1 MKVERVESLVSGHV
15 HFVRLTTDDGLI
27 GVGQSGCWAY
37 PHAVDAVVREWTGYL
52 VGCDPRHIEHHWN
65 ALYRM
70 GPFRGSILGAAL
82 SAVDIALWDV
92 KAQRLGAPV
101 WDLLGGSC
109 RDRIRLLHLIHAWS
123 SVDEL
128 LAAARD
134 ALEDG
139 FTAVKFAPFVPCYA
153 QLTPAELKSSILEV
167 VSAVRDC
174 VGTEIDLVVEFGRAL
189 DPLHAASTID
199 DVAAAA
205 PLFCEDPI
213 QIDSIAAQAELAR
226 KVRQALGQG
235 ERLHTIWEFRE
246 LLAGGPQYLRACVG
260 LAGGIT
266 HCKKIAAVAEAH
278 HADVVWHNWLGPI
291 LTAASLHLDIAVPNV
306 PLQEYLPKAD
316 EGSLAAAFAST
327 LNRDGGYLMRPEAPG
342 LGVRIDDSRLTEL
355 DLLGRELW
363 DMPIRA
369 DGSIAWAT

>member
-1 MKVERVESLVSGHV
+1 MKVERVESLVFGHV
-15 HFVRLTTDDGLI
+15 HFVRLTTDDGLV

-37 PHAVDAVVREWTGYL
+37 PTAVDAVVQEWTGYL
-52 VGCDPRHIEHHWN
+52 VGCDPQDIEHHWN

-70 GPFRGSILGAAL
+70 GPFRGSILSAAV

-92 KAQRLGAPV
+92 KAQRLGTPV
-101 WDLLGGSC
+101 WDLLGGAC

-123 SVDEL
+123 TVDEL

-134 ALEDG
+134 AVEAG
-139 FTAVKFAPFVPCYA
+139 FTAVKFAPFVPGYER
-153 QLTPAELKSSILEV
+153 LTPAKLRVSILEV

-174 VGTEIDLVVEFGRAL
+174 VGAEIDLVIEFGRAL
-189 DPLHAASTID
+189 DPLHAVSTID
-199 DVAAAA
+199 DVASAK

-213 QIDSIAAQAELAR
+213 QIDSIVAQAELAR

-278 HADVVWHNWLGPI
+278 HADVVWHNWLGPV

-306 PLQEYLPKAD
+306 HLQEYLPSAD
-316 EGSLAAAFAST
+316 EGRLAAAFAST
-327 LNRDGGYLMRPEAPG
+327 LRRDGGYLLRPDEPG
-342 LGVRIDDSRLTEL
+342 LGVRIDDSRLAEL
-355 DLLGRELW
+355 DLLGRALW